1 MDALEQRFQNRHQL
15 IVIVPHDSCHL
26 IDEIFSYQTISKPS
40 VDFSA
45 KETGA
50 SPKSLRNSPE
60 VFDMLSSR
68 IQTTGC

>member
-1 MDALEQRFQNRHQL
+1 MGALEQRFQNRHQL

-26 IDEIFSYQTISKPS
+26 IDEIFIYQIINKLS

>member
-1 MDALEQRFQNRHQL
+1 MGALEQRFQNRHQL

-26 IDEIFSYQTISKPS
+26 IDEIFIYQIINKLS

-50 SPKSLRNSPE
+50 SLKSLRNSSE

-68 IQTTGC
+68 LKTTGC